1 MDVENIRRICLTARN
16 HTGKQGDLAV
26 YRCMTL
32 QVIDHQKDIPALHH
46 IILSDGSCH
55 IRCQEQHRR
64 HLIIESCHDDG
75 MFHGSAGHQ
84 VLVYFFHI
92 FLGLA
97 DGHVDTEDI
106 LALLVH
112 DGIQCDLG
120 LAGLFV
126 SDDQL
131 SLSFTDGIAQ
141 VDASDTGQKRTFYS
155 TALHDRNRFFLD
167 LDGSCIFKHSILQTF
182 CTKYIDDMSNRGR

>member
-1 MDVENIRRICLTARN
+1 
-16 HTGKQGDLAV
+16 
-26 YRCMTL
+26 MTL

-55 IRCQEQHRR
+55 IRCQEQHRW

-106 LALLVH
+106 LVLLVH

-126 SDDQL
+126 PETREDFICFFDCLNDL
-131 SLSFTDGIAQ
+131 SRS
-141 VDASDTGQKRTFYS
+141 RWE
-155 TALHDRNRFFLD
+155 LH
-167 LDGSCIFKHSILQTF
+167 LQTQHPADIL
-182 CTKYIDDMSNRGR
+182 YQIYR